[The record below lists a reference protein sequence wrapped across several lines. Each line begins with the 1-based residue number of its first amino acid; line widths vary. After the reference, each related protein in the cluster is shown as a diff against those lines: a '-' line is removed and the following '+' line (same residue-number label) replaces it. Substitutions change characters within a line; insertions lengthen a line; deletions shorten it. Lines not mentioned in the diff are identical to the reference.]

1 MMSRFHEE
9 YSRVALRRKKKRLVI
24 SHPRAQVLCKRARNE
39 LGASG
44 FKILVSH
51 RTGGAVSSRAPSM
64 DLLSTDEKNV
74 RRAIETGVGD
84 ALRKYYGDVL
94 NEEVPNHLADLLQR
108 LDDSAKVC
116 SEQQENTAPSGANN
130 PSQV

>member
-1 MMSRFHEE
+1 
-9 YSRVALRRKKKRLVI
+9 
-24 SHPRAQVLCKRARNE
+24 
-39 LGASG
+39 
-44 FKILVSH
+44 
-51 RTGGAVSSRAPSM
+51 M
-64 DLLSTDEKNV
+64 DVVSTDEKNV